1 MMRSSKFP
9 IGTKFIRYSR
19 AEEQVETIVD
29 IYTTRNNAGDVVKV
43 RYVAT
48 HEFLGQEVA
57 DYDIPEA
64 TIARSEIVEEETA

>member
-1 MMRSSKFP
+1 MRFS

-19 AEEQVETIVD
+19 AEKQVETIVD
-29 IYTTRNNAGDVVKV
+29 IYTTHNNAGEVVKV

-48 HEFLGQEVA
+48 HEFMGQEVA

-64 TIARSEIVEEETA
+64 TIARSEVFGNDGRLP

>member
-1 MMRSSKFP
+1 MRFP

-19 AEEQVETIVD
+19 AEKQVETVVD

-48 HEFLGQEVA
+48 HEFLDQEVA
-57 DYDIPEA
+57 DYDIPEV